1 MSDLAT
7 VLLSAAALGL
17 LLLAWDFQRRWFQ
30 NADKQ
35 RDHEDT
41 RVNAL
46 CKRIEPLLDAQ
57 AARDTRN
64 DRALSNF
71 VNEMK
76 EGIKSLSAAVQK
88 SQTAQVDK
96 LAQMSRM
103 GRRP

>member
-1 MSDLAT
+1 MIY
-7 VLLSAAALGL
+7 LLTALGAAALL
-17 LLLAWDFQRRWFQ
+17 ILWDFQRRWFL

-41 RVNAL
+41 RVTAL
-46 CKRIEPLLDAQ
+46 CKRTEQLLDSQ
-57 AARDTRN
+57 AARDQRN
-64 DRALSNF
+64 DRALQNF
-71 VNEMK
+71 VSEMK
-76 EGIKSLSAAVQK
+76 DGIKVLSAAVQK